1 VVANNILILIQEEIL
16 GRGIN
21 GGVPC
26 ATCTILFS
34 MATQLAEIY
43 NETLIQSL
51 DRFCGYLPVAY
62 EVRQGRQVRQVR
74 QLRQVR
80 QVSPI
85 LSSSQWHLAE
95 IYNETLVQSLHRFCR
110 YLPVA

>member
-1 VVANNILILIQEEIL
+1 
-16 GRGIN
+16 
-21 GGVPC
+21 
-26 ATCTILFS
+26 

-62 EVRQGRQVRQVR
+62 EVRQGRQVRHVRQVR

-80 QVSPI
+80 QVRQVRQERQVRQVKKVSPI
-85 LSSSQWHLAE
+85 PSSFQWQLS
-95 IYNETLVQSLHRFCR
+95 
-110 YLPVA
+110 